1 MTTWNYRVI
10 RKTCPTSG
18 DSTYQIHEVY
28 YRPDGGIDCWTQ
40 EPVEPLGVSEA
51 QLRNDVHAFLSAFRL
66 PVLEQRYLL
75 GQLCLVEERLSVDR
89 REALQSDY
97 RSRANRASGYLSQI
111 LGNHLLLKQAPQLR
125 DAYERVDQAL
135 VELCDAAAQPAAGQD
150 CAAAG

>member
-10 RKTCPTSG
+10 RKRCPNTEE
-18 DSTYQIHEVY
+18 STYQIHEVY
-28 YRPDGGIDCWTQ
+28 YRDDGSIDCWTQ

-75 GQLCLVEERLSVDR
+75 GQLCLVEERLAGAR
-89 REALQSDY
+89 RDALQRDY
-97 RSRANRASGYLSQI
+97 RSRASRASGYLSQV
-111 LGNHLLLKQAPQLR
+111 LGNHLLLKQTPQLR

-135 VELCDAAAQPAAGQD
+135 SALCDAAELSD
-150 CAAAG
+150 VVTS